1 MAENFAQK
9 IIHHLKKGDFFA
21 SLLIHI
27 FFTRKVYKLFNLLVP
42 FIKVQK
48 NRIFCDAFI
57 GSGYNGNSK
66 YIAEKLHSLRPEYEI
81 IFAYDKEK
89 CKKSDFP
96 AFIKT
101 VSLYSFKHLVALG
114 SSKFWIIDYRPL
126 VHIHK
131 RKNQFYIQT
140 WHASVG
146 TKKSEKDS
154 EAELSKQYVKNAIKD
169 SSQIDLITCGSEQMF
184 NFHKNAFWYSGEIM
198 KSGCPRS
205 DILFDKEKSAQLK
218 NKLGFEDKK
227 ICIYAPTFRNS
238 HSLESYRLDFEKL
251 KNALKE
257 KFSGE
262 WKIILRLHPNM
273 ADVDVK
279 NLPPF
284 VKNFSRY
291 ADVMELLCASDV
303 LITDYS
309 SIIYDFMLTGRAGF
323 IYATDFA
330 DYEKERGF
338 LIDLKDTPFSIAQN
352 NDELE
357 KNILNFDYED
367 YSRKVSDFK
376 KKIGSYEDGSASE
389 RVVNWILEK
398 NGEEKNGK

>member
-1 MAENFAQK
+1 MNLFQK
-9 IIHHLKKGDFFA
+9 AKRYLQNGTFLTHLLG
-21 SLLIHI
+21 HI
-27 FFTRKVYKLFNLLVP
+27 FFSRNLYKLFNILIP
-42 FIKVQK
+42 FIRVRK
-48 NRIFCDAFI
+48 NKIFCDSFI
-57 GSGYNGNSK
+57 GSGYNGNQK
-66 YIAEKLHSLRPEYEI
+66 YIAKELHKNHPEYEI
-81 IFAYDKEK
+81 IFAYDKDK

-101 VSLYSFKHLVALG
+101 VPLYSFKHLLALA

-140 WHASVG
+140 WHASIG

-154 EAELSKQYVKNAIKD
+154 ESELLKKYVKNAKKD
-169 SSQIDLITCGSEQMF
+169 SSQIDLITCGSEQMY

-205 DILFDKEKSAQLK
+205 DILFDKEKTEEIKS
-218 NKLGFEDKK
+218 KLGFAGKK

-238 HSLESYRLDFEKL
+238 HSLESYKLDFTKV
-251 KNALKE
+251 KNALE
-257 KFSGE
+257 AKFSGK

-273 ADVDVK
+273 AEVDVA
-279 NLPPF
+279 NLPNY
-284 VKNFSRY
+284 VKNFSHY
-291 ADVMELLCASDV
+291 GDVMELLSASDA

-309 SIIYDFMLTGRAGF
+309 SIIYDFMLTDRAGF
-323 IYATDFA
+323 IYATDFS

-338 LIDLKDTPFSIAQN
+338 LIDLKETPFSIAEN

-357 KNILNFDYED
+357 NNILNFDMESYT
-367 YSRKVSDFK
+367 KAVLDFK
-376 KKIGSYEDGSASE
+376 NKMKIYEDGHASE
-389 RVVNWILEK
+389 RVVEWILKK
-398 NGEEKNGK
+398 NKTQNIGNE